1 MLRYRYIEA
10 IHGKDILHN
19 TVGKAYENSSS
30 ATKESVD
37 FQMAEDDQE
46 VKVNTHVYKGSLVVT
61 SDGSQNKRIRTKFA
75 VTRLD

>member
-10 IHGKDILHN
+10 IHGKVTLHN

-37 FQMAEDDQE
+37 FQMTEDDQE
-46 VKVNTHVYKGSLVVT
+46 VEVSTYVYKGSLVVT
-61 SDGSQNKRIRTKFA
+61 FDGSQNKRIRTKFTA
-75 VTRLD
+75 TGLD